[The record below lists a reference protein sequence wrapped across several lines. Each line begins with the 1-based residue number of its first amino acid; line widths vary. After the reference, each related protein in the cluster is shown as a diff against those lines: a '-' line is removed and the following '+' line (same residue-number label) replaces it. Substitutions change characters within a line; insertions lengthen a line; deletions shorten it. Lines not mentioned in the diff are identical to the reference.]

1 MGSAGS
7 AGRSVCYRGP
17 GEDYGTGADARK
29 NDAGFFAGP
38 DSPGRSWGGFGGIR
52 PGASGGRAQVG
63 GGRGLGG
70 RNPSGRGGFVFWVSP
85 FSRWF
90 FCTPGLRWVWAPC
103 RFFCVGEG

>member
-7 AGRSVCYRGP
+7 AGRSVCHRGP

-38 DSPGRSWGGFGGIR
+38 DSPGRSWGGFGGTR

-70 RNPSGRGGFVFWVSP
+70 RNPSGRAVVFVVYPLSHGGYVPAGASLGLGLLAAFVAG
-85 FSRWF
+85 R
-90 FCTPGLRWVWAPC
+90 
-103 RFFCVGEG
+103 